1 MTVCAILFHIKHRPA
16 SPCTQLAV
24 KLAVIRKLPQV
35 RNNLIMIQSRTS
47 LVLSRKK
54 QATAKRMEEVNSKY
68 GTDVYDIAMILDQF
82 AAANTLNQMRV
93 SVNSP

>member
-1 MTVCAILFHIKHRPA
+1 M
-16 SPCTQLAV
+16 
-24 KLAVIRKLPQV
+24 
-35 RNNLIMIQSRTS
+35 
-47 LVLSRKK
+47 VLSRKK
-54 QATAKRMEEVNSKY
+54 QATAERMEEVNSKY